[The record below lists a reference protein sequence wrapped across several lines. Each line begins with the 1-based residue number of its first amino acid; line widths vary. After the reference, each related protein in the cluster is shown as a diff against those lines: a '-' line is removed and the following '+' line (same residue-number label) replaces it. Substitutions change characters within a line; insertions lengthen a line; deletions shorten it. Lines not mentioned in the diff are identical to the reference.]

1 MGWSEDVLGVGGT
14 RMCRV
19 PCGTAGA
26 GGGGVLEAM
35 EREGREGP
43 AEPAGGGASVQDTED
58 CDASAFTL
66 GLGFSPF
73 CVWC

>member
-1 MGWSEDVLGVGGT
+1 MNI
-14 RMCRV
+14 RKRV
-19 PCGTAGA
+19 PW
-26 GGGGVLEAM
+26 GGGVLEAM

-43 AEPAGGGASVQDTED
+43 AEPVGGRASVQDTED